1 MSQVQLSSNVVNI
14 IKTQNGEDGLNQ
26 ATIFL
31 YQRAASE
38 PQPLVPQSDVT
49 YTFST
54 GLITGNIGDWS
65 QSMPPKDSNP
75 CWVTTAV
82 TISRED
88 WDIIYSSDWKQPEKL
103 AEDGADGTSVSIT
116 STSHVGNTT
125 TVNFSDGTSITIDDG
140 ADGKGIQS
148 IVEYYKTSSSDDT
161 PPTGTWY
168 TTLQVP
174 DANNPY
180 LWNYEYI
187 IYTDTSHSETSKRI
201 IGTYSA
207 PGTPGAD
214 GKGIAN
220 ITNYYAKTAGTTA
233 PQIGSQDWIAC
244 PPGAIP
250 TLDETD
256 KYLWNY
262 EHTVYTDS
270 TTSNTTPHII
280 SMFAKDGRDGK
291 DATDVSQYTI
301 HTNVQEILKFI
312 IAQPTSGKYEFSLDE
327 LRINAYNIKDQIAVS
342 NTQIAN
348 QVCKYADL
356 DINIVNYKLKEIIK
370 ESAYSRYVEIKQND
384 DIFFYFELGVLY
396 QDSLD
401 STLLNNLNNS
411 FTAAEKT
418 EIVKNIQE
426 FFNTDLA
433 SVDVLVY
440 GQVIE
445 QDFIKAN
452 IDATTFNED
461 KTLFYTKTVQNNV
474 VTYTQCTSQS
484 VFDPTIDYYAKKI
497 TEYNVEKYI
506 SVKNG
511 LSSEMLAF
519 SVNAGSIN
527 TAIQNTKLKFNANGL
542 TITNGGIKIYTDDEV
557 DGEEVFRIEA
567 SSENE
572 NEKRLYLKGSGVFTG
587 TIYAQSGEFTGTVHA
602 QNGEF
607 NGTVNA
613 SGGSIGGFTIDSD
626 SIYAGNDKQNSPL
639 LLQSSD
645 GSLINVDNI
654 QIGTGAKIKDY
665 LEIGNLKLLN
675 PELHSN
681 VMELTALD
689 GIIILNS
696 TDFEQG
702 GISVSSPSAGAPI
715 DLNTRIRTQYIKV
728 DASKEYKIIIEPD
741 YLTPLNIYCY
751 GNNTDYSSYITAK
764 NPNSTTGLY
773 TFPEGTE
780 YVRIALRKNGSA
792 AGSTDPQNYI
802 NPSEVKK
809 CSFYF
814 GTDWNTYFTLT
825 NTGDILGKNW
835 SITKDENGFVT
846 ANFGNI
852 IAQNGIF
859 TGEVTASVI
868 NATTLNSV
876 NFVTENVRA
885 MGGAFIFKPTF
896 KITTITPQG
905 NNIVDFILELS
916 ENDKNYFNLDL
927 TNDYIISIS
936 GKDTHIGKINSINLS
951 TNKVSVY
958 LKNADYNIF
967 VTDGTIANYQTL
979 TLFGQATVDALIG
992 INSDDNWT
1000 GDIMPPRALI
1010 MEEFTALTETS
1021 SGFGDIDY
1029 TPKLLLGNLAP
1040 LRQYNI
1046 SGLENITGYGL
1057 YADNVFLRGSL
1068 TTSGGNSYNYAG
1080 VNTQGPIS
1088 FNYNSWNTNG
1098 ATTTPSSQYSD
1109 DKIIFWGGAAGV
1121 QSSQIQVSP
1130 FIVTDKGNIFAR
1142 SGEFKGSVISDSLI
1156 TNTIIKA
1163 PVIYGNNN
1171 QREGHEGEPSLKIY
1185 NTDTSTGGI
1194 GFYKQ
1199 VNQIDEERSGVDQDD
1214 ILTLSISVD
1223 GFSHFIKKFISFDDL
1238 DITGTFIQGGIST
1251 SGSSYGKHYNTV
1263 TRICSKDFIKVIPG
1277 ETYTVNINSEEG
1289 KFTNVFLMLYDK
1301 DKNGIRQANLNFTAQ
1316 SGEEYIK
1323 IVLGHGAWNSTAE
1336 EDKVYPSDVLEGSK
1350 LASQNKEYINFK
1362 GDSFSVND
1370 TVFTSNQIVNDSSVI
1385 YFNQTD
1391 DSKLKLDYN
1400 NQRGIEITKDQI
1412 INYGGYTVN
1421 EGIVEI
1427 KTVVQ
1432 NNNIK
1437 TLKYYVNSENYYCLM
1452 VS

>member
-31 YQRAASE
+31 YQRAAS
-38 PQPLVPQSDVT
+38 QPSVPQLDVT

-54 GLITGNIGDWS
+54 GVITGTISPWS
-65 QSMPPKDSNP
+65 QSLPEKDNNP

-82 TISRED
+82 AISSASEDTIYGSNHGS
-88 WDIIYSSDWKQPEKL
+88 YGDWKEPEKL
-103 AEDGADGTSVSIT
+103 AEDGADG
-116 STSHVGNTT
+116 
-125 TVNFSDGTSITIDDG
+125 
-140 ADGKGIQS
+140 K
-148 IVEYYKTSSSDDT
+148 
-161 PPTGTWY
+161 
-168 TTLQVP
+168 
-174 DANNPY
+174 
-180 LWNYEYI
+180 
-187 IYTDTSHSETSKRI
+187 
-201 IGTYSA
+201 
-207 PGTPGAD
+207 
-214 GKGIAN
+214 
-220 ITNYYAKTAGTTA
+220 
-233 PQIGSQDWIAC
+233 
-244 PPGAIP
+244 
-250 TLDETD
+250 
-256 KYLWNY
+256 
-262 EHTVYTDS
+262 
-270 TTSNTTPHII
+270 
-280 SMFAKDGRDGK
+280 DGK

-301 HTNVQEILKFI
+301 HTDAQEVLKFI

-327 LRINAYNIKDQIAVS
+327 LRINAYSIKDQIAVS

-348 QVCKYADL
+348 QVCKYAIL

-384 DIFFYFELGVLY
+384 DIFFYFKLGVLY
-396 QDSLD
+396 QDSLS
-401 STLLNNLNNS
+401 STLANNLDTS

-426 FFNTDLA
+426 FFNNDLN
-433 SVDVLVY
+433 SVDIIVY

-445 QDFIKAN
+445 QEFIKVN
-452 IDATTFNED
+452 IDSTAFNEN
-461 KTLFYTKTVQNNV
+461 KTLFYTKTESGNIVIYV
-474 VTYTQCTSQS
+474 QCTDSS
-484 VFDPTIDYYAKKI
+484 TFDPNTEYYAQKL
-497 TEYNVEKYI
+497 TEYNIEKYI

-519 SVNAGSIN
+519 SVNAGSLN
-527 TAIQNTKLKFNANGL
+527 AAIQNTKLKFNENGL
-542 TITNGGIKIYTDDEV
+542 TITNGGIRIYTDDEV
-557 DGEEVFRIEA
+557 EGKEVFRIETG
-567 SSENE
+567 SDSE
-572 NEKRLYLKGSGVFTG
+572 KHLYLNGSGVFTG
-587 TIYAQSGEFTGTVHA
+587 TIYAQNGEFTGTVHA

-639 LLQSSD
+639 LLQSSN

-675 PELHSN
+675 PDLYSN
-681 VMELTALD
+681 VMELM
-689 GIIILNS
+689 
-696 TDFEQG
+696 
-702 GISVSSPSAGAPI
+702 V
-715 DLNTRIRTQYIKV
+715 
-728 DASKEYKIIIEPD
+728 
-741 YLTPLNIYCY
+741 
-751 GNNTDYSSYITAK
+751 
-764 NPNSTTGLY
+764 
-773 TFPEGTE
+773 EG
-780 YVRIALRKNGSA
+780 
-792 AGSTDPQNYI
+792 QNYF
-802 NPSEVKK
+802 S
-809 CSFYF
+809 
-814 GTDWNTYFTLT
+814 LT
-825 NTGDILGKNW
+825 NTGDILGQNW
-835 SITKDENGFVT
+835 SITKNENDFVT
-846 ANFGNI
+846 ANFGNL
-852 IAQNGIF
+852 IAQDGVF
-859 TGEVTASVI
+859 TGEITASVI

-896 KITTITPQG
+896 KIIRIIPQG
-905 NNIVDFILELS
+905 SNIVDFILELNG
-916 ENDKNYFNLDL
+916 NDKNYFNLDL
-927 TNDYIISIS
+927 TNEYIISIS
-936 GKDTHIGKINSINLS
+936 GKDTHIGKINNIDLS

-967 VTDGTIANYQTL
+967 VKDGTIANYQTL

-1010 MEEFTALTETS
+1010 MEEFSTLAETS
-1021 SGFGDIDY
+1021 SGFGDINY
-1029 TPKLLLGNLAP
+1029 TPKLLLGNLVP

-1046 SGLENITGYGL
+1046 PGLENITGYGL

-1163 PVIYGNNN
+1163 PVIYGNNS

-1199 VNQIDEERSGVDQDD
+1199 VGQVDEERSGIDQDD
-1214 ILTLSISVD
+1214 ILTLSISTN
-1223 GFSHFIKKFISFDDL
+1223 GFTHFNNKFIGFNENNGN
-1238 DITGTFIQGGIST
+1238 IIFTGTKYVVNNT
-1251 SGSSYGKHYNTV
+1251 ELRDKELVDEASG
-1263 TRICSKDFIKVIPG
+1263 
-1277 ETYTVNINSEEG
+1277 
-1289 KFTNVFLMLYDK
+1289 
-1301 DKNGIRQANLNFTAQ
+1301 
-1316 SGEEYIK
+1316 
-1323 IVLGHGAWNSTAE
+1323 
-1336 EDKVYPSDVLEGSK
+1336 
-1350 LASQNKEYINFK
+1350 
-1362 GDSFSVND
+1362 
-1370 TVFTSNQIVNDSSVI
+1370 I

-1400 NQRGIEITKDQI
+1400 SQRGIEVTKDQI

-1432 NNNIK
+1432 NNTTK

>member
-1 MSQVQLSSNVVNI
+1 MSQVQLSSNIVNI

-31 YQRAASE
+31 YQRAAS
-38 PQPLVPQSDVT
+38 QPSVPQSDVT

-54 GLITGNIGDWS
+54 GVITGNIGSWS
-65 QSMPPKDSNP
+65 QSMPAKNSNP
-75 CWVTTAV
+75 CWITTAV

-88 WDIIYSSDWKQPEKL
+88 QDTIYSSDWKQSEKL
-103 AEDGADGTSVSIT
+103 AEDGVDGTSVSIT

-187 IYTDTSHSETSKRI
+187 TYTDGNDGETSKRI

-220 ITNYYAKTAGTTA
+220 IINYYAKTAGTTA

-244 PPGAIP
+244 PPGTIP
-250 TLDETD
+250 VLDETD

-270 TTSNTTPHII
+270 TTSDTTPHII
-280 SMFAKDGRDGK
+280 SMFAKDGVDGK
-291 DATDVSQYTI
+291 DGKDGADVNQYTI
-301 HTNVQEILKFI
+301 HTNAQEILKFI
-312 IAQPTSGKYEFSLDE
+312 ITQPVNGKYQFSLDE
-327 LRINAYNIKDQIAVS
+327 LRINGYDIKNQIIVPNIEGRINNQI
-342 NTQIAN
+342 
-348 QVCKYADL
+348 CKYSIL
-356 DINIVNYKLKEIIK
+356 DVNIINYNLKEIIK
-370 ESAYSRYVEIKQND
+370 ESSYDRYVEIKQND
-384 DIFFYFELGVLY
+384 TDQYYFNLGTLY
-396 QDSLD
+396 QDSIGTVLK
-401 STLLNNLNNS
+401 NNLNTS
-411 FTAAEKT
+411 FTEAEKN

-426 FFNTDLA
+426 FFNNDLN
-433 SVDVLVY
+433 SVDIIVY

-445 QDFIKAN
+445 QDFIKVN
-452 IDATTFNED
+452 IDSTAFNEN
-461 KTLFYTKTVQNNV
+461 KTLFYTKTVQSGNIVIYAQCTDSSIFDPN
-474 VTYTQCTSQS
+474 TEYYTQ
-484 VFDPTIDYYAKKI
+484 KL
-497 TEYNVEKYI
+497 TEYNIEKYI

-527 TAIQNTKLKFNANGL
+527 AAIQSTKLKFNENGL
-542 TITNGGIKIYTDDEV
+542 TITNGGIRIYTDDEV
-557 DGEEVFRIEA
+557 EGKEVFRIETG
-567 SSENE
+567 SDSE
-572 NEKRLYLKGSGVFTG
+572 KHLYLNGSGVFTG
-587 TIYAQSGEFTGTVHA
+587 TIYAQGGEFTGTVHA

-639 LLQSSD
+639 LLQSSN

-675 PELHSN
+675 PDLYSN
-681 VMELTALD
+681 VMELMVED
-689 GIIILNS
+689 
-696 TDFEQG
+696 
-702 GISVSSPSAGAPI
+702 
-715 DLNTRIRTQYIKV
+715 
-728 DASKEYKIIIEPD
+728 
-741 YLTPLNIYCY
+741 
-751 GNNTDYSSYITAK
+751 
-764 NPNSTTGLY
+764 
-773 TFPEGTE
+773 
-780 YVRIALRKNGSA
+780 
-792 AGSTDPQNYI
+792 QNYF
-802 NPSEVKK
+802 S
-809 CSFYF
+809 
-814 GTDWNTYFTLT
+814 LT

-846 ANFGNI
+846 ANFGNL
-852 IAQNGIF
+852 IAQDGVF
-859 TGEVTASVI
+859 TGEITASVI
-868 NATTLNSV
+868 NATTLNSI

-896 KITTITPQG
+896 KITSITPQG
-905 NNIVDFILELS
+905 SNIVDFILELS

-927 TNDYIISIS
+927 TNEYIISIS
-936 GKDTHIGKINSINLS
+936 GKDTHIGKINNIDLS

-958 LKNADYNIF
+958 FKNADYNIF

-1163 PVIYGNNN
+1163 PVIYGNNS

-1199 VNQIDEERSGVDQDD
+1199 VGQIDEERSGIDQDD
-1214 ILTLSISVD
+1214 ILTLSISTN
-1223 GFSHFIKKFISFDDL
+1223 GFTHFNNEFISFNENNGN
-1238 DITGTFIQGGIST
+1238 IIFTGTKYVVNNT
-1251 SGSSYGKHYNTV
+1251 ELRDKELVNEASS
-1263 TRICSKDFIKVIPG
+1263 
-1277 ETYTVNINSEEG
+1277 
-1289 KFTNVFLMLYDK
+1289 
-1301 DKNGIRQANLNFTAQ
+1301 
-1316 SGEEYIK
+1316 
-1323 IVLGHGAWNSTAE
+1323 
-1336 EDKVYPSDVLEGSK
+1336 
-1350 LASQNKEYINFK
+1350 
-1362 GDSFSVND
+1362 
-1370 TVFTSNQIVNDSSVI
+1370 I
-1385 YFNQTD
+1385 YFNQTN

-1400 NQRGIEITKDQI
+1400 SQRGIEITKDQI

-1427 KTVVQ
+1427 KTVIQ
-1432 NNNIK
+1432 NNTTK